1 MADNRKK
8 KEPEEAEHE
17 NTERWLLTYADMI
30 TLLVAFFIMMYSMSV
45 MDLKKFNEVAISVRS
60 GFSGD
65 FSGKGIH
72 AYAKKGAG
80 TDVDSDPVVT
90 GASPSTGPYGE
101 KEAGSSDLKRRL
113 LIENYMKDQ
122 IAMLKLE
129 KTVQPI
135 LDVDD
140 NRGNRYRLIV
150 TDAIVFEPNST
161 VLSETAKAK
170 LLSTGKTIRDTSLMI
185 QVEGYSRHVTETNS
199 AFSDS
204 WQISAER
211 TRLVGAFLTDEVK
224 INPRRISLINYGE
237 WRSPDKTKKLGF
249 SQSGEWLELDNR
261 GNPDNSSDRVVISVI
276 ID

>member
-1 MADNRKK
+1 MASTRKK
-8 KEPEEAEHE
+8 KEPEEPEHE
-17 NTERWLLTYADMI
+17 NAERWLLTYADMI

-80 TDVDSDPVVT
+80 TDVDSDPVIT
-90 GASPSTGPYGE
+90 GAAPSTGPYGE
-101 KEAGSSDLKRRL
+101 KESGSSDLKRRL

-140 NRGNRYRLIV
+140 NRGNRYRLIIS
-150 TDAIVFEPNST
+150 DSIMFEPNST
-161 VLSETAKAK
+161 HLSEDAKTK
-170 LLSTGKTIRDTSLMI
+170 IRQTGQTIRDTSLLV
-185 QVEGYSRHVTETNS
+185 QVEGYSRHTSSSNS
-199 AFSDS
+199 PFSDS
-204 WQISAER
+204 WQLSAER
-211 TRLVGAFLTDEVK
+211 TRIVGAFLSDEVR

-249 SQSGEWLELDNR
+249 SQSGEWIELDNR
-261 GNPDNSSDRVVISVI
+261 GAPDNTSDRVVISVI